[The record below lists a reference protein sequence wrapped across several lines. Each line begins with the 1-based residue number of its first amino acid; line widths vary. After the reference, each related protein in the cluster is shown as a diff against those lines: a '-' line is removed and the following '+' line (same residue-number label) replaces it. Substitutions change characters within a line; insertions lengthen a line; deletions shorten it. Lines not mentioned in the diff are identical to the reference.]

1 MEEIMKYLEAAFKA
15 TSAIPVT
22 GDAVDALA
30 VVRANLRKAYAE
42 AEKID
47 AENKADKVAEQDEYR
62 NNNE

>member
-1 MEEIMKYLEAAFKA
+1 MKDLEVAFKA

-30 VVRANLRKAYAE
+30 LIRSKLRKAYAS

-47 AENKADKVAEQDEYR
+47 ADNKAKESISQE
-62 NNNE
+62 E

>member
-22 GDAVDALA
+22 GDAGDALA

-47 AENKADKVAEQDEYR
+47 AENKADKVVDQDE
-62 NNNE
+62 

>member
-1 MEEIMKYLEAAFKA
+1 MDEIMKDLETAFKA

-47 AENKADKVAEQDEYR
+47 AKNKEKATVSQDE
-62 NNNE
+62 